1 MTGFFEMRTEDQT
14 IEQEIKKKNNQAR
27 KNLRSLQIGRLFAMK
42 VATKTTS
49 ISEKSRLT

>member
-1 MTGFFEMRTEDQT
+1 MTGFFEMLTEDQT
-14 IEQEIKKKNNQAR
+14 IEEEIKNINQAS